1 MEDHLNLYFQMICTI
16 VPEEQLI
23 LVNLPSTLIMWVTID
38 DRGHEAEVEVAAPAP
53 AQDHNQ
59 EAEGVAVPVPVPVPD
74 QGREDRGVDVTIESK
89 DVYSKEIFN
98 VGGHLHD
105 FSVVIL
111 DNVLQ
116 VSLGLV
122 RHEID
127 GHTLSTKAT

>member
-1 MEDHLNLYFQMICTI
+1 MNLYFQMICTI
-16 VPEEQLI
+16 VPKEQLI
-23 LVNLPSTLIMWVTID
+23 LVNLLSTLIMWVTID

-59 EAEGVAVPVPVPVPD
+59 EAEGVAVPVPD

-98 VGGHLHD
+98 VGGHFHD